1 MYNNDIVKKNK
12 PFVFTKKVSN
22 NYKII
27 PQLKV
32 KNTLGHV
39 RYFPPTIQEWSNS
52 VYAYNNMGTKG
63 ISIAQ
68 RNLSKII
75 KSYFDFFFNNK
86 LLYGQ
91 RILTR
96 FRRLATNKIF
106 VSKAELKHTSTKV
119 IVTLYV
125 YNEERRRLIKRLK
138 RIEATLFPSISNTFI
153 KNKRE
158 YNLLLSLVNRYEYF
172 KVDSL
177 SFVDWLLKIKI
188 YIVEE
193 IKLEKKS
200 LLFSDSLKAKEDKL
214 IIIRSLLRNLNTITN
229 ILSYSSDSTTSLNYY
244 EDIYKKYINKVFLD
258 REIAVISYYKLLLS
272 LNKYKFE
279 DIFLSRLGSI
289 ISKVYKKEVEFN
301 IINLKSVYLNSDI
314 FTQAIA
320 LKLRNRDN
328 SLLKVLRSFLTMV
341 KLPRAHFFKERFLY
355 LNIEKLWANKVNN
368 LTVNSLTALEGDKL
382 NNLLI
387 TLFKLSN
394 FTKVKEI
401 NNSSKEKKSISSSLE
416 VTNNIDLLSNI
427 MLLLKHKNMAGIRL
441 EAKGRLTRRFTASRS
456 VFKMKWKGSLKDI
469 DSSYKG
475 LSSTILRG
483 YAKSNIQYSIANS
496 RTRNGAFGLKG
507 WISGK

>member
-1 MYNNDIVKKNK
+1 
-12 PFVFTKKVSN
+12 
-22 NYKII
+22 
-27 PQLKV
+27 
-32 KNTLGHV
+32 
-39 RYFPPTIQEWSNS
+39 
-52 VYAYNNMGTKG
+52 
-63 ISIAQ
+63 
-68 RNLSKII
+68 
-75 KSYFDFFFNNK
+75 
-86 LLYGQ
+86 
-91 RILTR
+91 
-96 FRRLATNKIF
+96 
-106 VSKAELKHTSTKV
+106 
-119 IVTLYV
+119 
-125 YNEERRRLIKRLK
+125 
-138 RIEATLFPSISNTFI
+138 
-153 KNKRE
+153 
-158 YNLLLSLVNRYEYF
+158 
-172 KVDSL
+172 
-177 SFVDWLLKIKI
+177 LLKIKI

-456 VFKMKWKGSLKDI
+456 VFKMK
-469 DSSYKG
+469 
-475 LSSTILRG
+475 
-483 YAKSNIQYSIANS
+483 
-496 RTRNGAFGLKG
+496 
-507 WISGK
+507 